1 MNDDN
6 IFDKNDEIE
15 YVRYKD
21 KTQDKIVM
29 SFMTMKLMMMLIAM
43 SILTTK
49 MKRMMMIA
57 MIKLRQDCNV
67 NYDNETDDGNNKY
80 EDENDDVDFSVK
92 YDNENDDDDCNVKYH
107 NENEDDC
114 YIVKNN

>member
-29 SFMTMKLMMMLIAM
+29 SIYDNE
-43 SILTTK
+43 INDDV
-49 MKRMMMIA
+49 
-57 MIKLRQDCNV
+57 DCNV
-67 NYDNETDDGNNKY
+67 N
-80 EDENDDVDFSVK
+80 F
-92 YDNENDDDDCNVKYH
+92 DNENEKDDDDSNDKT
-107 NENEDDC
+107 
-114 YIVKNN
+114 KTRL